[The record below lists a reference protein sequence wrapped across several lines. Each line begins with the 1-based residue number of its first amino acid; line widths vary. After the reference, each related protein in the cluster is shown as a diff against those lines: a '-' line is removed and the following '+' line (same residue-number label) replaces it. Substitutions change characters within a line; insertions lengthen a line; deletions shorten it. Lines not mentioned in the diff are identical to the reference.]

1 MPVESLRLPL
11 QAVARLR
18 RLGLDTVGQVL
29 AMPRE
34 SLSSRFGPSLAR
46 RLDQLTGAQPEPLV
60 PLDYDVPIEATMTF
74 DGAIDAL
81 ETLWLV
87 LRELVGRVTL
97 DLARRGRGARRVEFT
112 CAPDPSSRWPAVVR
126 SVSLAKPSRDAVAI
140 RKLLECASERLD
152 CGDGFTR
159 VRLRVTVHERVGD
172 EQVALLEDVDA
183 RIGRD
188 EWGRLVERLS
198 VRLGANN
205 VARPIAVE
213 SYVPE
218 RAWRAMPITEDV
230 PAAAAT
236 LAIAPPR
243 PLTLLPTPAEI
254 RVIAEPSDDWEGRPA
269 QFTHGGK
276 IHRLV
281 DVVGPERIAGEWW
294 RGHHKTRDYYDVR
307 DSRGRR
313 FWLFR
318 VVAPIARAALDG
330 QRRLSTRW
338 FLHGA
343 FVIALAASLTPSPP
357 YPGERGWGEGV
368 ARRQARRRLSE
379 PSSKPVP
386 ARFSACCIGQVT
398 TPSP

>member
-1 MPVESLRLPL
+1 MQRAPARSARDPSQAQDDLTHTLPVESLRLPL

-29 AMPRE
+29 AMPRDG
-34 SLSSRFGPSLAR
+34 LPARFGPSLAR
-46 RLDQLTGAQPEPLV
+46 RLDQLLGAQAEPLV
-60 PLDYDVPIEATMTF
+60 PLDYDVPVEATMAF
-74 DGAIDAL
+74 DGAIDSL

-87 LRELVGRVTL
+87 LRELVGRVTN

-112 CAPDPSSRWPAVVR
+112 CAPDPSSRWPATVR
-126 SVSLAKPSRDAVAI
+126 SVSLAKPSRDAAAI

-152 CGDGFTR
+152 CGEGFTR

-183 RIGRD
+183 RIGRE

-198 VRLGANN
+198 VRLGATN
-205 VARPIAVE
+205 VVRPIAVE

-218 RAWRAMPITEDV
+218 RAWGAVPMTEDV
-230 PAAAAT
+230 PRTTNASRTTDASPTSA
-236 LAIAPPR
+236 AIAPPR
-243 PLTLLPTPAEI
+243 PLTLLPTPAEV

-269 QFTHGGK
+269 QFTHAGK
-276 IHRLV
+276 VHRLV

-307 DSRGRR
+307 DERGRR

-330 QRRLSTRW
+330 VPRLSTRW

-343 FVIALAASLTPSPP
+343 FACAIAASLTPSPP
-357 YPGERGWGEGV
+357 YPGERAGV
-368 ARRQARRRLSE
+368 R
-379 PSSKPVP
+379 
-386 ARFSACCIGQVT
+386 G
-398 TPSP
+398 